1 MQKISSYLY
10 PNRIQTI
17 VDLALTPLEW
27 RIVYQRKF
35 KIYQGL
41 DNVLEIDV
49 KNSEQKR
56 QDITGLT
63 MQFVLMDE
71 LNEGIYQT
79 DIDVATGITG
89 IGRVLI
95 PATAIADLAPQF
107 LKYTIY
113 IQNEDDTNTPVYGDT
128 QYGVTGTIDLLG
140 GAMPTALPPIFLRNF
155 LLLTD
160 DTNPSNLVAT
170 YLSEVAEIHRPNFI
184 TTTPTFSI
192 DFYPVG
198 LSANVTVQITDD
210 TSLAGYGT
218 VTGWRDI
225 DQFSVTPSTNSI
237 SKTYMQGTDY
247 DQRDVWLRIKYIPP
261 QGKGATFDVTKHDGV
276 YTVALYS
283 PGYSY
288 HIGNQIKILGSQ
300 LGGDDGANDL
310 VITVTGINTVPA
322 GGIQQNGFIWTGSA
336 YVNPPTDD
344 IPWRNT
350 QGTTLNSTGTFDK
363 IVVRL

>member
-10 PNRIQTI
+10 PNRIQT
-17 VDLALTPLEW
+17 VVNLASTLLEW

-56 QDITGLT
+56 QDITGLN

-79 DIDVATGITG
+79 EIDVATGIPG
-89 IGRVLI
+89 IGRIII
-95 PATAIADLAPQF
+95 PATAIADIAPQF

-113 IQNEDDTNTPVYGDT
+113 ILNDDDTMTPVYGDT

-140 GAMPTALPPIFLRNF
+140 GAMPSALPPIYLREF

-160 DTNPSNLVAT
+160 DRNPSNLVAT
-170 YLSEVAEIHRPNFI
+170 YQSELAEIHRPNTI
-184 TTTPTFSI
+184 TSTPTFSV
-192 DFYPVG
+192 DFYPKT
-198 LSANVTVQITDD
+198 LSATVTVQVTDN
-210 TSLAGYGT
+210 TSIGLEDKW
-218 VTGWRDI
+218 VDI
-225 DQFSVTPSTNSI
+225 DSFSVTPSTNLI
-237 SKTYMQGTDY
+237 TKTYVQDTDY
-247 DQRDVWLRIKYIPP
+247 KQRDVYLRVKYIPP
-261 QGKGATFDVTKHDGV
+261 QGQGATFDVTKVDGV
-276 YTVALYS
+276 YTVVLNRA
-283 PGYSY
+283 GYSY
-288 HIGNQIKILGSQ
+288 HVGNQIKILGSQ

-310 VITVTGINTVPA
+310 IITVTAVNTVPA
-322 GGIQQNGFIWTGSA
+322 GGIQTTGFTWTGSA
-336 YVNPPTDD
+336 YIDPQTDN
-344 IPWRNT
+344 IVWGNA

>member
-56 QDITGLT
+56 QDITGLN

-79 DIDVATGITG
+79 EIDVATGITG

-95 PATAIADLAPQF
+95 PASAVADLAPQF

-113 IQNEDDTNTPVYGDT
+113 IQNDDDTTTAVYGDT

-140 GAMPTALPPIFLRNF
+140 GAMPSTLPPIFIKKF
-155 LLLTD
+155 LLLSD
-160 DTNPSNLVAT
+160 DTNPSNIVAT

-184 TTTPTFSI
+184 TTTPTFSV

-198 LSANVTVQITDD
+198 LSATVTVQITDN
-210 TSLAGYGT
+210 TSLGLGDKL
-218 VTGWRDI
+218 RDI
-225 DQFSVTPSTNSI
+225 DTFSVTPSTTSI
-237 SKTYMQGTDY
+237 TKTYVQDTDY
-247 DQRDVWLRIKYIPP
+247 KLRDVYLRVKYIPP
-261 QGKGATFDVTKHDGV
+261 QGQGATFDVTKSDGD
-276 YTVALYS
+276 YTVVLNR

-288 HIGNQIKILGSQ
+288 HVGNQIKILGSH

-310 VITVTGINTVPA
+310 IITVTAVNTVPV
-322 GGIQQNGFIWTGSA
+322 GGIQTTGFTWSGSA
-336 YVNPPTDD
+336 FINPQTDN
-344 IPWRNT
+344 IMWGSS

>member
-56 QDITGLT
+56 QDITGLN

-79 DIDVATGITG
+79 EIDVATGITG

-95 PATAIADLAPQF
+95 PATAVADLAPQF

-113 IQNEDDTNTPVYGDT
+113 IQNDDDTLTPVYGDT

-140 GAMPTALPPIFLRNF
+140 GAMPSTLPPIFIKKF

-170 YLSEVAEIHRPNFI
+170 YISELAEIHRPNFI
-184 TTTPTFSI
+184 TSTPTFSV

-198 LSANVTVQITDD
+198 LSANVTVQVTDN
-210 TSLAGYGT
+210 TSIGLSDK
-218 VTGWRDI
+218 WRDI
-225 DQFSVTPSTNSI
+225 DTFSVTPSTNLI
-237 SKTYMQGTDY
+237 TKTYVQDTDY
-247 DQRDVWLRIKYIPP
+247 KQRDVWFRVKYIPP
-261 QGKGATFDVTKHDGV
+261 QGLGATFDVTKVDGN
-276 YTVALYS
+276 YDLILNR

-288 HIGNQIKILGSQ
+288 HVGNQIKILGSQ
-300 LGGDDGANDL
+300 VGGDDGANDII
-310 VITVTGINTVPA
+310 ITVTAVNTMPV
-322 GGIQQNGFIWTGSA
+322 GGIQTIGFTWTGSA
-336 YVNPPTDD
+336 FINPQTDN
-344 IPWRNT
+344 IAWRNVP
-350 QGTTLNSTGTFDK
+350 GTTLNSTGTFDK